1 MSKRA
6 NPTNTLLQVLEAAE
20 TEEAK
25 RYIEEINAC

>member
-6 NPTNTLLQVLEAAE
+6 DQTNTPRQILETAG

-25 RYIEEINAC
+25 RYIEEINAA